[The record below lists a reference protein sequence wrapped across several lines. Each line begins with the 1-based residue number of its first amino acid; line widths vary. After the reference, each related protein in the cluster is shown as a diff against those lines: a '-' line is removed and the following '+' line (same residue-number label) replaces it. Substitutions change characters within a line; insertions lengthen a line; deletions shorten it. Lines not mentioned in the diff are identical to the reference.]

1 MQLRSRYRCGAAII
15 NKNYAV
21 SAAHCTI
28 YQSISTITLR
38 SGSGNRNMGI
48 QTGISEIVIH
58 PSYNP
63 RNYEND
69 VCVLKVITP
78 FIYTT
83 KVFRV
88 NLPMT
93 GQLVQEGAIAKV
105 TGFGVQTETGFSD
118 DRLRVVAVP
127 IVSQVNCREIYKHM
141 IYWNMICAG
150 FVEGGRDSCQGDS
163 GGPLVRNSVLIG
175 IVSWGYGCAR
185 PNYPGVYVRIGSPN
199 IITFI
204 KNVSGIEQIL

>member
-1 MQLRSRYRCGAAII
+1 MQLRTRYRCGAAII
-15 NKNYAV
+15 NEKYAV

-28 YQSISTITLR
+28 YQSIKEITLR
-38 SGSGNRNMGI
+38 SGSDNRNFGI
-48 QTGISEIVIH
+48 QTGVSEITNH

-63 RNYEND
+63 RNYQND

-93 GQLVQEGAIAKV
+93 GQLLQEGAIAKV
-105 TGFGVQTETGFSD
+105 TGFGVQKESGISD

-127 IVSQVNCREIYKHM
+127 IVSQVNCREIYKNM
-141 IYWNMICAG
+141 IFWNMICAG

-163 GGPLVRNSVLIG
+163 GGPLARNNVLIG

-199 IITFI
+199 IISFI
-204 KNVSGIEQIL
+204 KNVSGIE